1 MLAKTPTALVYG
13 TFRLLSQFPSEAI
26 AAQQTSHGGAVQ
38 NIRHLLSSSDPNEKY
53 AFMACLRCVDPGLWA
68 GTDPARP
75 AVLDGWEVEK
85 VMKLLDSEDRLLRK
99 NVSPSPR

>member
-1 MLAKTPTALVYG
+1 MYG
-13 TFRLLSQFPSEAI
+13 AFRLLSQFSSEAI
-26 AAQQTSHGGAVQ
+26 AAEQTPYGGVVQ
-38 NIRHLLSSSDPNEKY
+38 CIRHLLTSSDPNEKY
-53 AFMACLRCVDPGLWA
+53 AFMACLGCVDPQLWA

-99 NVSPSPR
+99 KVRLKARQIGR